1 VHIPQALSW
10 WEETDFSTNIVIPAL
25 DARELGLGLGWERE
39 RERERLGV
47 MVHLQNSSI
56 QHIRVYV
63 HHCLACWETEVFP
76 HSPKKTKR
84 WTRQVRTIKLYRL
97 WRKTNTPTLPFQII

>member
-1 VHIPQALSW
+1 MPEPDEDMES
-10 WEETDFSTNIVIPAL
+10 E
-25 DARELGLGLGWERE
+25 RERE

-47 MVHLQNSSI
+47 MVHLQKFINPAYS
-56 QHIRVYV
+56 RPCV

-97 WRKTNTPTLPFQII
+97 